1 MASHY
6 LRSTSNLFA
15 AGIIAGPLFVVLSLF
30 QAFAREGFDMVRHP
44 ASLLSLGD
52 WGWIQIADFV
62 LSGLLFVACAVGLRR
77 GLNSGIGM
85 KWVPRLFVALGVAMI
100 MGGIF
105 VPDPA
110 LGFPPGTPDGVPAEM
125 SWHAGVH
132 AFAPIL
138 GFMSLIAA
146 LFILARRFGS
156 QKQPGW
162 MWVTIIVAVATFVLT
177 SLPNLTADWESGRFN
192 FLPLWGGV
200 ALGYGFTSLVLAKLK
215 GEWAAGRR
223 AL

>member
-1 MASHY
+1 MASND
-6 LRSTSNLFA
+6 LRSTSILVA
-15 AGIIAGPLFVVLSLF
+15 AGIIAGPLFIVLSLS
-30 QAFAREGFDMVRHP
+30 QAFAREGFDIVRHP

-62 LSGLLFVACAVGLRR
+62 LSGLLFIACAVGLHRA
-77 GLNSGIGM
+77 LNSGIGR
-85 KWVPRLFVALGVAMI
+85 KWVPRLFAVLGVAMI
-100 MGGIF
+100 IGGVF
-105 VPDPA
+105 VADPG
-110 LGFPPGTPDGVPAEM
+110 LGFPPGAPEGVPAEM

-132 AFAPIL
+132 AFAPVL
-138 GFMSLIAA
+138 GFMSLNAA

-162 MWVTIIVAVATFVLT
+162 MWVTIIVGIATFVLT
-177 SLPNLTADWESGRFN
+177 SAPNFTADWENGRFN

-215 GEWAAGRR
+215 GEWTAGAA
-223 AL
+223 